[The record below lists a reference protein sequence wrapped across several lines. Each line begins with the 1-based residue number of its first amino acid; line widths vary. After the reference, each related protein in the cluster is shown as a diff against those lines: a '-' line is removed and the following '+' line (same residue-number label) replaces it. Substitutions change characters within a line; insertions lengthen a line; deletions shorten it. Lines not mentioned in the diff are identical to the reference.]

1 MVELFS
7 CSQFCIVGE
16 ISAVL
21 PFSFLSVYPFAILW
35 IVFQRSVYFV
45 HGISPS
51 VHWLLLETLSVLVV
65 LQPELFT
72 LTDSVV

>member
-35 IVFQRSVYFV
+35 IVFQQRVYFV
-45 HGISPS
+45 HGLSPS
-51 VHWLLLETLSVLVV
+51 VHWLLETLSVLVV
-65 LQPELFT
+65 LRPELFI